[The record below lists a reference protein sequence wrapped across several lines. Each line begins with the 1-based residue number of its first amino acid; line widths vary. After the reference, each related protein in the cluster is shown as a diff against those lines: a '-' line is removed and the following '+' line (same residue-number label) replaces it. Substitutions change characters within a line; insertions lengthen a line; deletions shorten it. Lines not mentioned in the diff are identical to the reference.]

1 MKIESTIEK
10 VQGGY
15 EVIAPCGYHLGSQG
29 EHSYLCHSM
38 AEAEIAAAKF
48 YPCSCD
54 RECVEAR
61 AVQS

>member
-1 MKIESTIEK
+1 MRATIEK

-15 EVIAPCGYHLGSQG
+15 EVIAPNGYNLGYQG
-29 EHSYLCHSM
+29 EHTYLCHSVV
-38 AEAEIAAAKF
+38 EAELAAEKV